1 MDYVDSGSGE
11 FATEN
16 VREREK
22 VQDGPRGEGE
32 SNCWNTSKM
41 RRVTRGERVEREKE
55 LRERERVKKRERT
68 FSIPACAVYSSF
80 FRATIDVL
88 PSLTSERPTL
98 ADSKSM
104 IIEFLRQL

>member
-55 LRERERVKKRERT
+55 LRERERE
-68 FSIPACAVYSSF
+68 C
-80 FRATIDVL
+80 
-88 PSLTSERPTL
+88 
-98 ADSKSM
+98 
-104 IIEFLRQL
+104 